1 MIYINIFSN
10 VIDSC
15 DDKAELVN
23 YSAFITHVF
32 IVNIL
37 V

>member
-15 DDKAELVN
+15 DYEAELVN

-32 IVNIL
+32 IVKNL